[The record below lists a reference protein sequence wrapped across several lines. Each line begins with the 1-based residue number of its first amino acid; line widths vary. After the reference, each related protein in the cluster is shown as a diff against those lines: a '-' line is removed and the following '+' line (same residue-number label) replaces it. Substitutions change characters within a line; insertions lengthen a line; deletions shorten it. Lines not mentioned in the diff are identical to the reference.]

1 MNTSKHKKATAI
13 SIFLVSTIA
22 LALFAVPLAN
32 AQHNPGWNIQTFA
45 YVNAAPNPVGV
56 GQKVDILIWVD
67 KPRNSAAL
75 ANAYRMHKYNLT
87 IVDSDNAVVKSEI
100 WETVI
105 DTTSSQYYAWTP
117 TVVGNYTLI
126 FTFPGFKASDYP
138 SSATESNDTYLP
150 SSASTIL
157 TVQEEPI
164 PDPITSY
171 PLPQEYWT
179 RPIYGENTDWW
190 AISSNWLGT
199 GSGVLTGWSFS
210 QGGIDR
216 DPIDGVGPQTGH
228 IMWTKPIELGG
239 VVGGTENTRDDLNG
253 NTWFEGSAY
262 SQRYQ
267 NPIIVAGML
276 IYNPPLS
283 FTGTSSG
290 PTTAVD
296 LRTGK
301 VIWKRADVPP
311 ISFAYIYDVENP
323 QQHGVYPALLATANF
338 ARIFDAYTGEPLVNV
353 TGVPSGTQVL
363 GPQGEYLRYVLSNA
377 GTTSSP
383 DWRLLQWNSTKL
395 WTGTGWSNPTSSG
408 LSPAWNTRTT
418 TTWAWQN
425 TTTWINGS
433 RTITSVNVTTTTT
446 DVYGGNGT
454 TEIYSRYDWNTTI
467 PWRNSMPNSGTFA
480 PSIVAAFYNDMI
492 LFRNGSLPGLTPAGF
507 GPTSQT
513 PYSYFGVSLK
523 PATLGNI
530 TWIET
535 YTPPPN
541 NITVVGGVVDPVSRV
556 FTETYKETT
565 QHVGYSMDTG
575 KRLWTTEGQA
585 ALDYYGNPSIPWIS
599 SLAAYGKLY
608 SSGYGGLIYAYDM
621 PTGKLLWTYG
631 NGGEGN
637 STNSG
642 RYLAYG
648 HYPTFIGA
656 FGSGMVYA
664 FTAEH
669 TVNTPIYKGSL
680 ARGINATTGEEI
692 WTVSAYTG
700 SFLALSYAIADGFA
714 TYYNGYDNQ
723 IYSIGRGPS
732 NIAVSA
738 PDVATPFGTPVVIK
752 GSVIDISAGTQQDEQ
767 AARFP
772 NGVPAVSDESMTD
785 WMGYIYQQRPRP
797 TDATGV
803 EVTLSVVDANNN
815 QRVIGTATTDSDGF
829 FSFQYVPEISGKYT
843 VTASFTGTKAY
854 WPSHAKTAFTV
865 MEEPAA
871 PPPAVEEQPSM
882 TDTYIMYAAIAII
895 IAVAVVGAV
904 LVLVV
909 KKRP

>member
-1 MNTSKHKKATAI
+1 MKTSKQKIATAI
-13 SIFLVSTIA
+13 SLFLVSTIA
-22 LALFAVPLAN
+22 LTLVAIPLAN
-32 AQHNPGWNIQTFA
+32 AQRNPGWNITTFA
-45 YVNAAPNPVGV
+45 YINAAPNPVGV
-56 GQKVDILIWVD
+56 GQKVDIIIWVD
-67 KPRNSAAL
+67 KPRVQAAL
-75 ANAYRMHKYNLT
+75 SNAYRMHKYNLT
-87 IVDSDNAVVKSEI
+87 IVDSANTVVLSQF
-100 WETVI
+100 WEDVI
-105 DTTSSQYYAWTP
+105 DPTSSQYYAWTP
-117 TVVGNYTLI
+117 TAVGNYTLM
-126 FTFPGFKASDYP
+126 FAFHGFKASAYP
-138 SSATESNDTYLP
+138 TAPIESNDTYLP
-150 SSASTIL
+150 SSTTTTL
-157 TVQEEPI
+157 TVQTEPL

-190 AISSNWLGT
+190 SISSNWLGT
-199 GSGVLTGWSFS
+199 GSGVLTGWGFS
-210 QGGIDR
+210 AGGIDR
-216 DPIDGVGPQTGH
+216 DPTDGIGPQTGH
-228 IMWTKPIELGG
+228 IMWTKPLQPGG

-296 LRTGK
+296 IRTGK
-301 VIWKRADVPP
+301 IIWQRADVPP
-311 ISFAYIYDVENP
+311 ISFAYIYDVEDP
-323 QQHGVYPALLATANF
+323 QQHGVYPAMLSTANF

-383 DWRLLQWNSTKL
+383 NWRLLQWNSTLL

-408 LSPAWNTRTT
+408 LSPAWDTRTITT
-418 TTWAWQN
+418 TTN
-425 TTTWINGS
+425 VSSTTYVNGAL
-433 RTITSVNVTTTTT
+433 VTTLTPVTTST
-446 DVYGGNGT
+446 TNVYGGNGT
-454 TEIYSRYDWNTTI
+454 TDTHSRYDWNVTI
-467 PWRNSMPNSGTFA
+467 PWRNTMPASGSFA

-530 TWIET
+530 TWIKT

-541 NITVVGGVVDPVSRV
+541 NITVVGGVFDPVSRV

-565 QHVGYSMDTG
+565 QHVGYDLDTG
-575 KRLWTTEGQA
+575 DRLWTTQGQA
-585 ALDYYGNPSIPWIS
+585 PLDYYGNPSIPWIA
-599 SLAAYGKLY
+599 SLTAYGKLY
-608 SSGYGGLIYAYDM
+608 SSGYGGIIYAYDM
-621 PTGKLLWTYG
+621 RTGDLVWTYG

-637 STNSG
+637 STNSF

-669 TVNTPIYKGSL
+669 TVNTPIYKGAL
-680 ARGINATTGEEI
+680 ARGINATDGTEI
-692 WTVSAYTG
+692 WTLSNYDG
-700 SFLALSYAIADGFA
+700 SFFALSYAIADGFA
-714 TYYNGYDNQ
+714 TLFNGYDNQ

-732 NIAVSA
+732 VATVSA
-738 PDVATPFGTPVVIK
+738 PDVATPFGTPVIIK
-752 GSVIDISAGTQQDEQ
+752 GTVMDISAGTQQDEQ

-772 NGVPAVSDESMTD
+772 KGVPVVSDESMTE
-785 WMGYIYQQRPRP
+785 WMGYIYQQKPRP
-797 TDATGV
+797 SVTGV
-803 EVTLSVVDANNN
+803 DVTLSVLDSNGNS
-815 QRVIGTATTDSDGF
+815 REIGTVTTDSDGF
-829 FSFQYVPEISGKYT
+829 FSYQWTPEISGKYI
-843 VTASFTGTKAY
+843 VTARFAGTQGY
-854 WPSHAKTAFTV
+854 WPSRAETAFGV
-865 MEEPAA
+865 MEAPA
-871 PPPAVEEQPSM
+871 PPAQEPETPPDM
-882 TDTYIMYAAIAII
+882 TSTYIMYAAIGII
-895 IAVAVVGAV
+895 IAIVIVGAILAV
-904 LVLVV
+904 LVL
-909 KKRP
+909 KRR